1 PAIGSEEGKG
11 SAAASAAAGAGCGC
25 AASVGAVCG
34 PASDAGAAGSGAD
47 CTASLSAAGCAA
59 IGAVDGVCSATA
71 AAATFGSPDGALL
84 ALALLALS
92 RSRSLFALTS
102 ELRASVVVA
111 LASTIAG
118 IGREGSAS
126 GVAGATAPAGAV
138 IDVVAAIGRAV
149 GTVGCAT

>member
-1 PAIGSEEGKG
+1 
-11 SAAASAAAGAGCGC
+11 
-25 AASVGAVCG
+25 
-34 PASDAGAAGSGAD
+34 
-47 CTASLSAAGCAA
+47 AA

-71 AAATFGSPDGALL
+71 AAATFGSPDGALLALALL